1 MRPIRLFDLLM
12 GFSHAL
18 DLVTPFLA
26 GHHVRVTFLSQLL
39 AARLRLP
46 QTTRKH
52 MLMASMLHDIGA
64 IPLKSDTRDLVFEQ
78 NKNQHCR
85 AGWAFCK
92 TAGLPLPVCDMV
104 LHHHTEWQAY
114 ATPRPQQALAANCIH
129 LADRLD
135 IALRANNKQSLAD
148 ACKTQQVRE
157 REYAPRALAALAD
170 LAEDADAA
178 ALLYSREGMVN
189 HLAATFGSVLL
200 GPRQLVGLC
209 GLFSQTIDSKSPFTA
224 THSLGVAHTARMLL
238 KLTSMADSRDLTTMY
253 VAGLLHD
260 IGKLAVP
267 LDILEKPEALTP
279 EEMTI
284 IQKHAQISMEL
295 LGSIPGFSCV
305 SEWGGRHHERIDG
318 TGYPCQLNAA
328 RLTLPMRI
336 IAVADVFT
344 ALTEDRPYRKGM
356 PLTQAMSIIVSM
368 AELRYLDM
376 PTVELLAEH
385 VALVNHER
393 IRAQRRAA
401 ANFVAMRRLCAST
414 AEGMTL
420 TK

>member
-1 MRPIRLFDLLM
+1 M

-39 AARLRLP
+39 ASRLLLP

-78 NKNQHCR
+78 NKDQHCR

-92 TAGLPLPVCDMV
+92 TAGLPEPVCAMV
-104 LHHHTEWQAY
+104 LHHHTEWPAHTTRQPY
-114 ATPRPQQALAANCIH
+114 ALAANCIH

-135 IALRANNKQSLAD
+135 IALRSTPSRTLSDIRQA
-148 ACKTQQVRE
+148 QQMRQQ
-157 REYAPRALAALAD
+157 EYAPRALAALDALAD
-170 LAEDADAA
+170 DADAA
-178 ALLYSREGMVN
+178 ALLHSKEGMVAR
-189 HLAATFGSVLL
+189 LAATFGAVLL
-200 GPRQLVGLC
+200 GPRQLMDLC

-238 KLTSMADSRDLTTMY
+238 KLTGMADSRDLTAMY

-267 LDILEKPEALTP
+267 LDILEKPESLTP
-279 EEMTI
+279 EEMAI

-295 LGSIPGFSCV
+295 LGSIPGFTCV
-305 SEWGGRHHERIDG
+305 SEWGGSHHERMDG
-318 TGYPCQLNAA
+318 TGYPCRLDAA

-356 PLTQAMSIIVSM
+356 PLAQAMNIIASM
-368 AELRYLDM
+368 AELQYLDM
-376 PTVELLAEH
+376 SSVELLEEH
-385 VALVNHER
+385 VVRLNRER

-401 ANFVAMRRLCAST
+401 ANFVAMRRLCADT
-414 AEGMTL
+414 AAGAAQPR
-420 TK
+420 KS